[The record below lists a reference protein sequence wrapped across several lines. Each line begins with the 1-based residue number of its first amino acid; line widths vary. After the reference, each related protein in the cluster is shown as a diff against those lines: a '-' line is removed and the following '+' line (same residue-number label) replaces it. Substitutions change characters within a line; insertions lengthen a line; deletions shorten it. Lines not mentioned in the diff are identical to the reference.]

1 MPVPPTPS
9 PTLLLL
15 TIDSPLGP
23 LRLIADP
30 AAGALTGLYLP
41 RQSLP
46 MSTAAFEVAAPPPP
60 VLARAAE
67 QLAEYFAG
75 TRHEFDVPL
84 APRGTEF
91 QRRVWR
97 ELAAIPY
104 GDTATYGELAI
115 ALGRPSASRA
125 VGAANARNPI
135 SILVPCHRVIAL
147 TGELTGYAGGLEAK
161 RWLLD
166 HEARH
171 APGPLFAGPPDEDD
185 HSGAAGPRTSL

>member
-1 MPVPPTPS
+1 M
-9 PTLLLL
+9 LL

-23 LRLIADP
+23 LRLVADP

-41 RQSLP
+41 RQALP
-46 MSTAAFEVAAPPPP
+46 NAHELTAVAPAAAPP
-60 VLARAAE
+60 VLARVAA

-97 ELAAIPY
+97 ELVAIPY
-104 GDTATYGELAI
+104 GETSTYGELAL
-115 ALGRPSASRA
+115 ALGRPGASRA
-125 VGAANARNPI
+125 VGAANGRNPI
-135 SILVPCHRVIAL
+135 SILVPCHRVIGL
-147 TGELTGYAGGLEAK
+147 TGELTGYAGGLDAK

-166 HEARH
+166 HEERY
-171 APGPLFAGPPDEDD
+171 APSPPFPEPPPDELD
-185 HSGAAGPRTSL
+185 HSGAVGPGTSI